1 MNHDQELLRAI
12 IERRQQ
18 MLIKMTEQIKKE
30 HHGLENQVANL
41 VSALNSNEIIK
52 ETSKKN

>member
-1 MNHDQELLRAI
+1 MDQDQELLRAI

-18 MLIKMTEQIKKE
+18 MLLKMTEQIKKE
-30 HHGLENQVANL
+30 HHGLENKVANL

-52 ETSKKN
+52 EISQKN

>member
-41 VSALNSNEIIK
+41 VSALSSNEIIK